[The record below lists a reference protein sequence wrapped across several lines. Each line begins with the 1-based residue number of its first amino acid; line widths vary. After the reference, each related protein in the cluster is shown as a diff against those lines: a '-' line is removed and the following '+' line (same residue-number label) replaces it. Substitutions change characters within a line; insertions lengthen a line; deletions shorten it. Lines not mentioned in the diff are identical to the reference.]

1 MAVDISAEVT
11 RIWPTTET
19 TLAADS
25 DVDYATQKA
34 LALAKAKRLL
44 YGGSAAIP
52 AEADIPELAAYW
64 IADQACVLLI
74 SLAKDYYMA
83 KQRLSDAKEG
93 ATITYYNKVTELE
106 RLKQELDAALATG
119 KPDAL
124 DAISSA
130 TVTDDVPAVSV
141 DGLMIDPLDRAMKR
155 GPL

>member
-19 TLAADS
+19 TLATDD
-25 DVDYATQKA
+25 DVDYAAQKA
-34 LALAKAKRLL
+34 RAIAKAKRLL
-44 YGGSAAIP
+44 YGTATVD

-74 SLAKDYYMA
+74 PLAKDYYMS

-93 ATITYYNKVTELE
+93 ATITYYNKVTELD
-106 RLKQELDAALATG
+106 RLKQELDAGLAGG
-119 KPDAL
+119 KQDAL

-130 TVTDDVPAVSV
+130 AVTDDIPATSV
-141 DGLMIDPLDRAMKR
+141 NGLMIDPLERAMMR